1 MMNPGGRSDP
11 AAEPAGGGDVGRRD
25 FYDDPDAPPA
35 NSLVPAASVVVVD
48 DKGRIVLQ
56 RRRDNDKWA
65 LPGGVMEIGE
75 SIAECA
81 RREVREE
88 TGLDVDITGI
98 VGLYTD
104 PKHVFAYDDGEV
116 RQEFSI
122 CFRAT
127 ITGGSITV
135 SDESHEVQTF
145 AAEDIKTLEM
155 VDSIRL
161 RVQDYLANQTSAI
174 R

>member
-1 MMNPGGRSDP
+1 MGRK
-11 AAEPAGGGDVGRRD
+11 D

-75 SIAECA
+75 SIADCA

-88 TGLDVDITGI
+88 TGLDVEITGI

-122 CFRAT
+122 CFHAN
-127 ITGGSITV
+127 ITGGSIAV
-135 SDESHEVQTF
+135 SDESHEVQAF
-145 AAEDIKTLEM
+145 AAEDIEALEM